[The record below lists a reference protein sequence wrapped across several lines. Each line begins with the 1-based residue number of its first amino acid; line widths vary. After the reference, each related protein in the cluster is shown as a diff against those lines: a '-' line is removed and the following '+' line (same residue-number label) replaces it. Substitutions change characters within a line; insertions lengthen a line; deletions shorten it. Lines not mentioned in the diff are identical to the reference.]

1 MTHLCN
7 QHVEQ
12 DHNHNEQ
19 EGHVHG
25 NREPPVE
32 GGEGMCRNFMESY
45 IDIRARPDAGMHV
58 TVYRQHSLVA
68 NILSIIIISKVLASE
83 DPSSLNKGP

>member
-12 DHNHNEQ
+12 DNNHSEQ
-19 EGHVHG
+19 EGHVHD

-32 GGEGMCRNFMESY
+32 GGEGTCRYFMGSH
-45 IDIRARPDAGMHV
+45 IDVGARPSALE
-58 TVYRQHSLVA
+58 Y
-68 NILSIIIISKVLASE
+68 
-83 DPSSLNKGP
+83 

>member
-12 DHNHNEQ
+12 DHNHSEQ
-19 EGHVHG
+19 EGHVHD

-32 GGEGMCRNFMESY
+32 GGEGTCRNFMGSH
-45 IDIRARPDAGMHV
+45 IDVGTRDVHV
-58 TVYRQHSLVA
+58 TMYRQHSLVA
-68 NILSIIIISKVLASE
+68 NILPIIIISKVLAIE
-83 DPSSLNKGP
+83 DSSSLNEGT